1 MLTVA
6 WFWIC
11 ALSFTAGIGV
21 VSRGFYL
28 MRRDR
33 DSRLGL
39 RFVSFGSAIV
49 VVGLAATFL
58 QL

>member
-28 MRRDR
+28 MRRD
-33 DSRLGL
+33 SRLGL